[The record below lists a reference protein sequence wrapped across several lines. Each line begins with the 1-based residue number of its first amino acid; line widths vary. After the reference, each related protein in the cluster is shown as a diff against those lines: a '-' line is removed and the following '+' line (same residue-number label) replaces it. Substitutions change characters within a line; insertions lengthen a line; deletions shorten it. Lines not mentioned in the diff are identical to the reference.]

1 MTEGFSR
8 SVALPYLDTKNYLI
22 LFLLWPFLACIT
34 AILNFGQ
41 KEARN
46 IVYAFLVYYGLTF
59 VVGNEGIDASRI
71 AMALKMNAMLPF
83 SDIFRIIGGTN
94 SVQFRFEPRI
104 FLSQGIVFGFQCM
117 VFFQKIMIIHGIY
130 PMPFATCFR

>member
-22 LFLLWPFLACIT
+22 LFLC
-34 AILNFGQ
+34 AISGMYCNTEFGQ

-83 SDIFRIIGGTN
+83 SDIFRIIGG
-94 SVQFRFEPRI
+94 V
-104 FLSQGIVFGFQCM
+104 
-117 VFFQKIMIIHGIY
+117 
-130 PMPFATCFR
+130 